1 MLESGPWPRSMS
13 IAGLVSAGAARLPL
27 PHGQDQCR
35 CEQQQAAQHREG
47 IALTHDHRLF
57 AEDLTE
63 CHERLLLRRSP
74 IADPVARRTRPPRSR
89 SGAIGRAPRGRLG
102 CNRRANR
109 SDLAGPPT
117 AGTAAARATS
127 LTCRAD
133 VCRRSLPPTCPV
145 ARQRAGPIKHDL
157 HRDALDDLGE
167 ISGGIVGGAAT

>member
-89 SGAIGRAPRGRLG
+89 SWRDRAGSAWPPWLQPQGKSERPGGPADGGYSGCARHVLDVSGGRVSTVATTDMPG
-102 CNRRANR
+102 
-109 SDLAGPPT
+109 GPPT
-117 AGTAAARATS
+117 SRPDQARSSPGCAG
-127 LTCRAD
+127 
-133 VCRRSLPPTCPV
+133 RSW
-145 ARQRAGPIKHDL
+145 
-157 HRDALDDLGE
+157 
-167 ISGGIVGGAAT
+167 